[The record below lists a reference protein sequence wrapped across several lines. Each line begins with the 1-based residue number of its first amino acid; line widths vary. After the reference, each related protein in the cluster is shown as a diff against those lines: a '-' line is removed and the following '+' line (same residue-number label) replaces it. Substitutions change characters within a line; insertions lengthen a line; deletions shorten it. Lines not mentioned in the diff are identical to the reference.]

1 MNILEKTP
9 FQPNQAVVFD
19 IDDTLISSRTDRCIP
34 NVCDLY
40 NKCLHKGYSVYI
52 ITARP
57 GTPYAMNFTVQQ
69 LQQCGIKGYK
79 KIYFRPPYDLNV
91 PLYKKNARK
100 CIPENVVMSVGDQPW
115 DIGEHGGAGLL
126 VRPSPQEQ
134 SYPAMIGNFFGR
146 LLFN

>member
-34 NVCDLY
+34 TVCDLY

-57 GTPYAMNFTVQQ
+57 GTSYAMNFTVQQ
-69 LQQCGIKGYK
+69 LQTMQYKG
-79 KIYFRPPYDLNV
+79 V
-91 PLYKKNARK
+91 QKN
-100 CIPENVVMSVGDQPW
+100 
-115 DIGEHGGAGLL
+115 
-126 VRPSPQEQ
+126 
-134 SYPAMIGNFFGR
+134 
-146 LLFN
+146 LFSTTI